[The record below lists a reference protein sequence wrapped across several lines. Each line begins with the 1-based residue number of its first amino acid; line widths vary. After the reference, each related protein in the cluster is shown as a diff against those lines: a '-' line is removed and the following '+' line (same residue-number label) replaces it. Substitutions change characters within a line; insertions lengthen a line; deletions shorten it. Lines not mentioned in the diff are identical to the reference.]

1 VMTASGTVARE
12 ASEPREGVRAAQA
25 PSDALFQ
32 AHGLLVGWGARPLLP
47 PLDFSIARG
56 ELWGL
61 VGRNGSGKSTLL
73 KTLLDVTGPL
83 GGHAHLRS
91 GARLGFVPQRSD
103 WEPAVPA
110 RAIDVV
116 RGGLDGG
123 WASLL
128 PWRPRGAT
136 AKARAALA
144 EAQAEAVALQPFATL
159 SEGQKQRVWLARA
172 LVADPDLL
180 VLDEPTS
187 ALDAEAELQVF
198 ELLARWMTERR
209 VGVLLASHH
218 LGLLFERATHLIAV
232 DRDDGLAVAGP
243 REEVLRHPA
252 IGGRARRLA
261 DGLPDKAGGRGAA

>member
-1 VMTASGTVARE
+1 MR
-12 ASEPREGVRAAQA
+12 
-25 PSDALFQ
+25 SDGGRVGDEALFQ
-32 AHGLLVGWGARPLLP
+32 AEGLLVGWGARPLLP
-47 PLDFSIARG
+47 PLDFAIERG
-56 ELWGL
+56 QLWGL

-73 KTLLDVTGPL
+73 KTLLGVAQPL
-83 GGHAHLRS
+83 GGHAHLRP

-116 RGGLDGG
+116 RGGLDVG
-123 WASLL
+123 WGSLL

-136 AKARAALA
+136 ARAEAALA
-144 EAQAEAVALQPFATL
+144 EAQAASVAPQGFSTL

-198 ELLARWMTERR
+198 ELLARWMAERN

-232 DRDDGLAVAGP
+232 DRDDRLVIAGP
-243 REEVLRHPA
+243 REVVLGHPA
-252 IGGRARRLA
+252 IGARARRLA
-261 DGLPDKAGGRGAA
+261 DGLPDKAGGGRDAP